1 MRAVLVTPRANQ
13 DIQFWI
19 GSGNERVIKRINAL
33 IESCQ
38 KTPETGI
45 GHPER
50 LRFHDQ
56 PTYSRRIDRVHRLV
70 YLVDADAITII
81 SARYHYEK

>member
-1 MRAVLVTPRANQ
+1 VRAVLVTPRANE

-19 GSGNERVIKRINAL
+19 RSGNERVIKRINAL
-33 IESCQ
+33 LESCQ

-70 YLVDADAITII
+70 YLVDDDAITII

>member
-1 MRAVLVTPRANQ
+1 MRVVLVTPRANE

-19 GSGNERVIKRINAL
+19 RSGNERVIKRINTL

-45 GHPER
+45 GHPEK

>member
-1 MRAVLVTPRANQ
+1 MRVVLVTPRANE

-19 GSGNERVIKRINAL
+19 RSGNERVIKRINAL

-45 GHPER
+45 GHPEK

>member
-1 MRAVLVTPRANQ
+1 MVLVTPRANQ

-19 GSGNERVIKRINAL
+19 RSGNERVIKRINAL
-33 IESCQ
+33 IESCH

-45 GHPER
+45 GHPEK

>member
-1 MRAVLVTPRANQ
+1 MRAVLVTPRANE

-19 GSGNERVIKRINAL
+19 RSGNERVIKRINAL
-33 IESCQ
+33 LESCQ

-70 YLVDADAITII
+70 YLVDDDAITII

>member
-1 MRAVLVTPRANQ
+1 MRVVLVTPRANQ

-19 GSGNERVIKRINAL
+19 RSGNERVIKRINTL

>member
-1 MRAVLVTPRANQ
+1 MRVVLVTPRANQ

-19 GSGNERVIKRINAL
+19 RSGNERVIKRINTL

-45 GHPER
+45 GHPEK